1 LASQDYD
8 STLHLPSNAVIE
20 HISTPDAM
28 MRPEAKLRIV
38 AGGAL
43 ISILDLLHPELQ
55 VDDEFAKNTIKEMHQ
70 EAGKSIMYSWELS
83 QDQKAEVYGIYKN
96 LNLLKPVAAS
106 AIAGLIAKGLDIEAA
121 ELAEWALMVMAIKET
136 DPDIKL
142 PTPILNKD

>member
-1 LASQDYD
+1 
-8 STLHLPSNAVIE
+8 
-20 HISTPDAM
+20 
-28 MRPEAKLRIV
+28 
-38 AGGAL
+38 
-43 ISILDLLHPELQ
+43 
-55 VDDEFAKNTIKEMHQ
+55 
-70 EAGKSIMYSWELS
+70 MYSWELS